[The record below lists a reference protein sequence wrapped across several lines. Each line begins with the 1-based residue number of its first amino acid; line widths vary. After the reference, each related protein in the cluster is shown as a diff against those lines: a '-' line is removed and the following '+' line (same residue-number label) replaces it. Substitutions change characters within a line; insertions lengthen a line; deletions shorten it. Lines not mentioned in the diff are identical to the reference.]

1 METVFLALLIIAVS
15 LAGLGL
21 GALFGRGPATGSCA
35 GLSCIK
41 RGDCDACPNHSVREA
56 KP

>member
-1 METVFLALLIIAVS
+1 METAILALLIIGLS

-21 GALFGRGPATGSCA
+21 GSLLGRGPVKGSCA

-41 RGDCDACPNHSVREA
+41 GADCDACPNRSEREA
-56 KP
+56 GP

>member
-35 GLSCIK
+35 GLSCIE